1 MKKYHFIILYIII
14 IALIALIISSRDEW
28 FSQKSADP
36 IQTKTATNFDECAT
50 LGYPIQESYPRR
62 CATPE
67 GQTFTE
73 EINKPVI
80 QEVPTNPKIRVESPK
95 TNDSVSSPLT
105 IKGEARGN
113 WYFEA
118 SFPIALYDANNVLLV
133 EAPAQADGEWMTEN
147 FVPFELTLTFPKP
160 TTSTGKLVLKKDN
173 PSGLPEH
180 DEQIEIPVLFASDTS
195 KQ

>member
-1 MKKYHFIILYIII
+1 MKKYHFVILYIII
-14 IALIALIISSRDEW
+14 IGLIALVISSRDEW
-28 FSQKSADP
+28 FSGKSTQP
-36 IQTKTATNFDECAT
+36 TQTKTATNFDECVD
-50 LGYPIQESYPRR
+50 LGFPIQESYPRR

-73 EINKPVI
+73 EITEPVI
-80 QEVPTNPKIRVESPK
+80 PEVPTNPKIRVKSPAA
-95 TNDSVSSPLT
+95 NDSVSSPLI

-160 TTSTGKLVLKKDN
+160 RTSNGKLVLKKDN

-180 DEQIEIPVLFASDTS
+180 DEQIEIPVIFASYNIE
-195 KQ
+195 